1 MTTSPITSLSYSTK
15 DPQLLAG
22 GCYSGQ
28 ICWWDVRAGSR
39 PVGAVEFEHCHSEPV
54 YSTIWTASKSGTELM
69 TGGSD
74 GFVRSIFNNLDD
86 KQTCLLLDGG
96 TSEILKKRKIS
107 LLWTQKI
114 RILNIQVKIYR
125 LKPFCMKFK
134 PL

>member
-74 GFVRSIFNNLDD
+74 GFVRSSFNNLDD

-125 LKPFCMKFK
+125 L
-134 PL
+134 

>member
-1 MTTSPITSLSYSTK
+1 M
-15 DPQLLAG
+15 
-22 GCYSGQ
+22 
-28 ICWWDVRAGSR
+28 
-39 PVGAVEFEHCHSEPV
+39 GAVEFEHCHSEPV

-74 GFVRSIFNNLDD
+74 GFVRSSFNNLDD

-114 RILNIQVKIYR
+114 RILNIQVKIYM
-125 LKPFCMKFK
+125 KP
-134 PL
+134 

>member
-39 PVGAVEFEHCHSEPV
+39 PAGAVEFEHCHSEPV

-74 GFVRSIFNNLDD
+74 GFVRSSFNNLDD

-125 LKPFCMKFK
+125 LKPFCMK
-134 PL
+134 L

>member
-74 GFVRSIFNNLDD
+74 GFVRSSFNNLDN

-125 LKPFCMKFK
+125 LKPFCMK
-134 PL
+134 L

>member
-74 GFVRSIFNNLDD
+74 GFVRSSFNNLDD

-114 RILNIQVKIYR
+114 RILNIQVKIYW
-125 LKPFCMKFK
+125 LKPFCMK
-134 PL
+134 L

>member
-125 LKPFCMKFK
+125 LKPFCMK
-134 PL
+134 L

>member
-74 GFVRSIFNNLDD
+74 GFVRSSFNNLDD

-125 LKPFCMKFK
+125 LKPFCMK
-134 PL
+134 P

>member
-74 GFVRSIFNNLDD
+74 GFVRSSFNNLDD

-114 RILNIQVKIYR
+114 RILNIQVKIYM
-125 LKPFCMKFK
+125 KP
-134 PL
+134 

>member
-74 GFVRSIFNNLDD
+74 GFVRSSFNNLDD

-125 LKPFCMKFK
+125 LKPFCMK
-134 PL
+134 L

>member
-125 LKPFCMKFK
+125 L
-134 PL
+134 